1 MAGYTLLQEEAYA
14 HIKEQ
19 ILTGALQE
27 DQIYSETRIAAMIG
41 ISRTPV
47 KDALVRLNQERLVD
61 ILPSRGFR
69 LHRMSEDDIWDTYQ
83 VRTAVEGFCVVHLA
97 HRKDTPE
104 GQAAIAELERS
115 IARMEALADAPLDQ
129 LWQEDLAFHS
139 RLVAFSG
146 NQEFSQLFESCNH
159 RMSVIAKQSFQSPNR
174 RQAAIGEHRAIL
186 EAIRTCTGRDDLTAY
201 GALRTHMEASR
212 DIVLREQ
219 ISR

>member
-69 LHRMSEDDIWDTYQ
+69 LHRMSKDDIWDTYQ

-104 GQAAIAELERS
+104 GQTAIAELERS
-115 IARMEALADAPLDQ
+115 IARMEGLADAPLDQ

>member
-104 GQAAIAELERS
+104 GQTAIAELERS
-115 IARMEALADAPLDQ
+115 IARMETLADAPLDQ

-186 EAIRTCTGRDDLTAY
+186 EAVRTCTGRDDLTAY